1 MKKLT
6 TIIAFATILTLVG
19 CSNKEES
26 KQEVKKEYKQ
36 EVLKKET
43 VKKDEID
50 QELQLHVKNTME
62 KFDDIWER
70 DWKNAFATG
79 NLSIA
84 NNGMDNGILEY
95 QNLITEL
102 QDDFYRKNNDLK
114 SYSNNM
120 IQASNHRI
128 NAMQMVKEGIS
139 NGSLE
144 DQMETIK
151 QTVADADDKLVQAAM
166 SAVKSGYKTGE

>member
-6 TIIAFATILTLVG
+6 TIIALVAVLTLAG
-19 CSNKEES
+19 CAKKEV

-36 EVLKKET
+36 EVLKKEE

-50 QELQLHVKNTME
+50 QELQLHIKNTME

-102 QDDFYRKNNDLK
+102 QDDFYRKNDDLK

-151 QTVADADDKLVQAAM
+151 STVDKSSENMMKAVP
-166 SAVKSGYKTGE
+166 SAIKAGYK

>member
-6 TIIAFATILTLVG
+6 TIIALVAVLTLAG
-19 CSNKEES
+19 CAKKES
-26 KQEVKKEYKQ
+26 KQEVEKEYKQ
-36 EVLKKET
+36 EVLKKEE
-43 VKKDEID
+43 VKKDEVD

-62 KFDDIWER
+62 KFDDIWKR

-102 QDDFYRKNNDLK
+102 QDDFYNKNDNLK
-114 SYSNNM
+114 AYSNNM
-120 IQASNHRI
+120 IQASNYRI
-128 NAMQMVKEGIS
+128 SAMQMVKEGIN
-139 NGSLE
+139 NGSLK

-151 QTVADADDKLVQAAM
+151 STVDKSSENMMMAVP
-166 SAVKSGYKTGE
+166 SAIKAGYK

>member
-6 TIIAFATILTLVG
+6 TIIALVAVLTLAG
-19 CSNKEES
+19 CAKKEN
-26 KQEVKKEYKQ
+26 KQEVEKEYKQ
-36 EVLKKET
+36 EVLKKEE

-50 QELQLHVKNTME
+50 QELQLRIKNTME

-79 NLSIA
+79 NLTIA

-102 QDDFYRKNNDLK
+102 QDDFYRKNDDLK

-151 QTVADADDKLVQAAM
+151 STVDKSSENMMKAVP
-166 SAVKSGYKTGE
+166 SAIKAGYK

>member
-6 TIIAFATILTLVG
+6 TIIALVVTLTLAG
-19 CSNKEES
+19 CAKKEN
-26 KQEVKKEYKQ
+26 KQESKKEYKQ
-36 EVLKKET
+36 EVLKKEE
-43 VKKDEID
+43 VKEDKID
-50 QELQLHVKNTME
+50 QELQLHIKNTME

-79 NLSIA
+79 NLTIA

-102 QDDFYRKNNDLK
+102 QDDFYRKNDDLK
-114 SYSNNM
+114 SYSDNM

-139 NGSLE
+139 NGSLK

-151 QTVADADDKLVQAAM
+151 STVDKSSENMLMAVP
-166 SAVKSGYKTGE
+166 SAIKAGYK

>member
-6 TIIAFATILTLVG
+6 TIIAFVAVLTLVG
-19 CSNKEES
+19 CSNKEN

-36 EVLKKET
+36 EVLKKEE

-62 KFDDIWER
+62 KFDDIWKR

-102 QDDFYRKNNDLK
+102 QDDFYRKNDDLK
-114 SYSNNM
+114 SYSDNM

-128 NAMQMVKEGIS
+128 NAMQMVKEGIN
-139 NGSLE
+139 NGDLK

-151 QTVADADDKLVQAAM
+151 STVDKSSENMLMAVP
-166 SAVKSGYKTGE
+166 SAIKAGYK

>member
-6 TIIAFATILTLVG
+6 TIIALVAVLTLAG
-19 CSNKEES
+19 CAKKEV

-36 EVLKKET
+36 EVLKKEE

-50 QELQLHVKNTME
+50 QELQLHIKNTME

-102 QDDFYRKNNDLK
+102 QDDFYNKNDNLK
-114 SYSNNM
+114 AYSNNM
-120 IQASNHRI
+120 IQASNYRI
-128 NAMQMVKEGIS
+128 SAMQMVKEGIN
-139 NGSLE
+139 NGSLK

-151 QTVADADDKLVQAAM
+151 STVDKSSDNMMMAVP
-166 SAVKSGYKTGE
+166 SAIKAGYK

>member
-6 TIIAFATILTLVG
+6 TIIALVAVLTLSG
-19 CSNKEES
+19 CAKKEN

-36 EVLKKET
+36 EVLKKEE

-50 QELQLHVKNTME
+50 QELQLHIKNTME

-79 NLSIA
+79 NLTIA

-102 QDDFYRKNNDLK
+102 QDDFYRKNDDLK

-151 QTVADADDKLVQAAM
+151 STVDKSSENMMKAVP
-166 SAVKSGYKTGE
+166 SAIKAGYK

>member
-1 MKKLT
+1 MKKLS
-6 TIIAFATILTLVG
+6 TIIALVAVLTLAG
-19 CSNKEES
+19 CAKKEN

-36 EVLKKET
+36 EVLKKEE

-50 QELQLHVKNTME
+50 QELQLHIKNTME

-102 QDDFYRKNNDLK
+102 QDDFYRKNDDLK
-114 SYSNNM
+114 SYSDNM
-120 IQASNHRI
+120 IQASNYRI
-128 NAMQMVKEGIS
+128 NAMQMVKEGIN
-139 NGSLE
+139 NGSLK

-151 QTVADADDKLVQAAM
+151 STVDKSSDNMMMAVP
-166 SAVKSGYKTGE
+166 SAIKAGYK

>member
-6 TIIAFATILTLVG
+6 TIIALVAVLTLAG
-19 CSNKEES
+19 CAKKEN
-26 KQEVKKEYKQ
+26 KQEVEKEYKQ
-36 EVLKKET
+36 EVLKKEE

-50 QELQLHVKNTME
+50 QELQLHIKNTME

-79 NLSIA
+79 NLTIA

-102 QDDFYRKNNDLK
+102 QDDFYRKNDDLK

-128 NAMQMVKEGIS
+128 NAMQMVKEGIN

-151 QTVADADDKLVQAAM
+151 STVDKSSEKMMKAVP
-166 SAVKSGYKTGE
+166 SAIKAGYK

>member
-6 TIIAFATILTLVG
+6 TIIALVAVLTLAG
-19 CSNKEES
+19 CAKKEN

-36 EVLKKET
+36 EVLKKEE
-43 VKKDEID
+43 VEKDEID
-50 QELQLHVKNTME
+50 QELQLRIKNTME
-62 KFDDIWER
+62 KFDDIWKR

-102 QDDFYRKNNDLK
+102 QDDFYRKNDDLK
-114 SYSNNM
+114 SYSWLKR
-120 IQASNHRI
+120 AST
-128 NAMQMVKEGIS
+128 MV
-139 NGSLE
+139 
-144 DQMETIK
+144 
-151 QTVADADDKLVQAAM
+151 A
-166 SAVKSGYKTGE
+166 

>member
-6 TIIAFATILTLVG
+6 TIIALVAVLTLAG
-19 CSNKEES
+19 CAKKEN

-36 EVLKKET
+36 EVLKKEE

-50 QELQLHVKNTME
+50 QELQLHIKNTME

-102 QDDFYRKNNDLK
+102 QDDFYRKNDDLK

-151 QTVADADDKLVQAAM
+151 STVDKSSENMMKAVP
-166 SAVKSGYKTGE
+166 SAIKAGYK

>member
-6 TIIAFATILTLVG
+6 TIIALVAVLTLAG
-19 CSNKEES
+19 CAKKEN

-36 EVLKKET
+36 EVLKKEE

-50 QELQLHVKNTME
+50 QELQLHIKNTME

-79 NLSIA
+79 NLTIA

-102 QDDFYRKNNDLK
+102 QDDFYRKNDDLK

-139 NGSLE
+139 NGTLE

-151 QTVADADDKLVQAAM
+151 STVDKSSENMMKAVP
-166 SAVKSGYKTGE
+166 SAIKAGYK

>member
-6 TIIAFATILTLVG
+6 TIIALVAVLTLAG
-19 CSNKEES
+19 CAKKEN

-36 EVLKKET
+36 EVLKKEE

-50 QELQLHVKNTME
+50 QELQLHIKNTME

-79 NLSIA
+79 NLTIA

-102 QDDFYRKNNDLK
+102 QDDFYRKNDDLK

-151 QTVADADDKLVQAAM
+151 STVDKSSENMMKAVP
-166 SAVKSGYKTGE
+166 SAIKAGYK

>member
-6 TIIAFATILTLVG
+6 TIIALVAVLTLAG
-19 CSNKEES
+19 CAKKEN

-36 EVLKKET
+36 EVLKKEE

-50 QELQLHVKNTME
+50 QELQLRIKNTME

-79 NLSIA
+79 NLTIA

-102 QDDFYRKNNDLK
+102 QDDFYRKNDDLK

-151 QTVADADDKLVQAAM
+151 STVDKSSENMMKAVP
-166 SAVKSGYKTGE
+166 SAIKAGYK

>member
-6 TIIAFATILTLVG
+6 TIIALVAVLTLAG
-19 CSNKEES
+19 CAKKEN
-26 KQEVKKEYKQ
+26 KQEVEKEYKQ
-36 EVLKKET
+36 EVLKKEE

-50 QELQLHVKNTME
+50 QELQLHIKNTME

-79 NLSIA
+79 NLTIA

-102 QDDFYRKNNDLK
+102 QDDFYRKNDDLK

-151 QTVADADDKLVQAAM
+151 STVDKSSENMMKAVP
-166 SAVKSGYKTGE
+166 SAIKAGYK

>member
-6 TIIAFATILTLVG
+6 TIIALVAVLTLAG
-19 CSNKEES
+19 CAKKES
-26 KQEVKKEYKQ
+26 KQEVEKEYKQ
-36 EVLKKET
+36 EVLKKEE

-50 QELQLHVKNTME
+50 QELQLHIKNTME

-102 QDDFYRKNNDLK
+102 QDDFYRKNDDLK
-114 SYSNNM
+114 SYSDNM

-128 NAMQMVKEGIS
+128 NAMQMVKEGIN
-139 NGSLE
+139 NGSLK

-151 QTVADADDKLVQAAM
+151 STVDKSSENMMKAVP
-166 SAVKSGYKTGE
+166 SAIKAGYK

>member
-6 TIIAFATILTLVG
+6 TIIALIAVLTLAG
-19 CSNKEES
+19 CAKKEN

-36 EVLKKET
+36 EVLKKEE

-102 QDDFYRKNNDLK
+102 QDDFYRKNDDLK
-114 SYSNNM
+114 SYSDNM

-139 NGSLE
+139 NGSLK

-151 QTVADADDKLVQAAM
+151 STVDKSSENMMKAVP
-166 SAVKSGYKTGE
+166 SAIKAGYK

>member
-6 TIIAFATILTLVG
+6 TIIALVAVLTLAG
-19 CSNKEES
+19 CAKKEN

-36 EVLKKET
+36 EVLKKEEI
-43 VKKDEID
+43 KKDEID
-50 QELQLHVKNTME
+50 QELQLHIKNTME

-79 NLSIA
+79 NLTIA

-102 QDDFYRKNNDLK
+102 QDDFYRKNDDLK

-151 QTVADADDKLVQAAM
+151 STVDKSSENMMKAVP
-166 SAVKSGYKTGE
+166 SAIKAGYK

>member
-6 TIIAFATILTLVG
+6 TIIALVAVLTLAG
-19 CSNKEES
+19 CAKKDN

-36 EVLKKET
+36 EVLKKEE

-62 KFDDIWER
+62 KFDDIWKR

-79 NLSIA
+79 NLTIA

-102 QDDFYRKNNDLK
+102 QDDFYRKNDDLK
-114 SYSNNM
+114 SYSDNM

-151 QTVADADDKLVQAAM
+151 STVDKSSENMMKAVP
-166 SAVKSGYKTGE
+166 SAIKAGYK

>member
-6 TIIAFATILTLVG
+6 TIIALIAVLTFAG
-19 CSNKEES
+19 CAKKEN

-36 EVLKKET
+36 EVLKKEE

-62 KFDDIWER
+62 KFDDIWRR
-70 DWKNAFATG
+70 DWKNSFATG

-95 QNLITEL
+95 QGLVTEL
-102 QDDFYRKNNDLK
+102 QDDFYNKNDNLK
-114 SYSNNM
+114 AYSNNM
-120 IQASNHRI
+120 IQASNYRI
-128 NAMQMVKEGIS
+128 SAMQMVKEGIN
-139 NGSLE
+139 NGDLK

-151 QTVADADDKLVQAAM
+151 STVDKSSENMLTAVS
-166 SAVKSGYKTGE
+166 SAIKAGYK

>member
-6 TIIAFATILTLVG
+6 TIIALVAVLTLAG
-19 CSNKEES
+19 CAKKEN

-36 EVLKKET
+36 EVLKKEE

-50 QELQLHVKNTME
+50 QELQLRIKNTME

-70 DWKNAFATG
+70 DWKNAFATE

-102 QDDFYRKNNDLK
+102 QDDFYRKNDDLK

-151 QTVADADDKLVQAAM
+151 STVDKSSENMMKAVP
-166 SAVKSGYKTGE
+166 SAIKAGYK

>member
-6 TIIAFATILTLVG
+6 TIIALVAVLTLAG
-19 CSNKEES
+19 CAKKEN
-26 KQEVKKEYKQ
+26 KQEVEKEYKQ
-36 EVLKKET
+36 EVLKKEE

-50 QELQLHVKNTME
+50 QELQLHIKNTME

-102 QDDFYRKNNDLK
+102 QDDFYRKNDDLK

-151 QTVADADDKLVQAAM
+151 STVDKSSENMMKAVP
-166 SAVKSGYKTGE
+166 SAIKAGYK

>member
-6 TIIAFATILTLVG
+6 TIIALVAVLTLAG
-19 CSNKEES
+19 CAKKEN

-36 EVLKKET
+36 EVLKKEE

-50 QELQLHVKNTME
+50 QELQLHIKNTME

-102 QDDFYRKNNDLK
+102 QDDFYNKNDNLK
-114 SYSNNM
+114 AYSNNM
-120 IQASNHRI
+120 IQASNYRI
-128 NAMQMVKEGIS
+128 SAMQMVKEGIN
-139 NGSLE
+139 NGSLK

-151 QTVADADDKLVQAAM
+151 STVDKSSENMMKAVP
-166 SAVKSGYKTGE
+166 SAIKAGYK

>member
-6 TIIAFATILTLVG
+6 TIIALVAVLTLAG
-19 CSNKEES
+19 CAKKEN

-36 EVLKKET
+36 EVLKKEE

-62 KFDDIWER
+62 KFDDIWNR

-84 NNGMDNGILEY
+84 NNGMDNGISEY
-95 QNLITEL
+95 QVLVTEL
-102 QDDFYRKNNDLK
+102 QDDFYNKNDNLK
-114 SYSNNM
+114 AYSNNM
-120 IQASNHRI
+120 IQASNYRI
-128 NAMQMVKEGIS
+128 SAMQMVKEGIN
-139 NGSLE
+139 NGNLK
-144 DQMETIK
+144 DQMDIIK

>member
-6 TIIAFATILTLVG
+6 TIIALVVALTLAG
-19 CSNKEES
+19 CAKKEN

-36 EVLKKET
+36 EVLKKEE

-79 NLSIA
+79 NLTIA

-102 QDDFYRKNNDLK
+102 QDDFYNKNDDLK
-114 SYSNNM
+114 DYSNNM

-128 NAMQMVKEGIS
+128 NAMQMVKEGIN
-139 NGSLE
+139 NGSLK
-144 DQMETIK
+144 DQMDIIK
-151 QTVADADDKLVQAAM
+151 QTVDQSSGNMLTAVS
-166 SAVKSGYKTGE
+166 SAIKAGYK

>member
-6 TIIAFATILTLVG
+6 TIIAFAAILTLVG
-19 CSNKEES
+19 CSNKES

-36 EVLKKET
+36 EVLKKEE

-50 QELQLHVKNTME
+50 QELQLHIKNTME
-62 KFDDIWER
+62 KFDDIWKR

-102 QDDFYRKNNDLK
+102 QDDFYRKNDDLK
-114 SYSNNM
+114 SYSDNM

-139 NGSLE
+139 NGSLK

-151 QTVADADDKLVQAAM
+151 STVNKSSENMLMAVP
-166 SAVKSGYKTGE
+166 SAIKAGYK

>member
-6 TIIAFATILTLVG
+6 TIIAFVAVLTLVG
-19 CSNKEES
+19 CAKKES

-36 EVLKKET
+36 EVLKKEE

-62 KFDDIWER
+62 KFDDIWKR

-102 QDDFYRKNNDLK
+102 QDDFYNKNDNLK
-114 SYSNNM
+114 AYSNNM
-120 IQASNHRI
+120 IQASNYRI
-128 NAMQMVKEGIS
+128 SAMQMVKEGIN
-139 NGSLE
+139 NGSLK

-151 QTVADADDKLVQAAM
+151 STVDKSSENMLMAVP
-166 SAVKSGYKTGE
+166 SAIKAGYK

>member
-6 TIIAFATILTLVG
+6 TIIALVAVLTLAG
-19 CSNKEES
+19 CAKKDN

-36 EVLKKET
+36 EVLKKEE

-50 QELQLHVKNTME
+50 QELQLRIKNTME

-79 NLSIA
+79 NLTIA

-102 QDDFYRKNNDLK
+102 QDDFYRKNDDLK

-151 QTVADADDKLVQAAM
+151 STVDKSSENMMKAVP
-166 SAVKSGYKTGE
+166 SAIKAGYK

>member
-1 MKKLT
+1 MKKIT
-6 TIIAFATILTLVG
+6 TIIAFAAILTLVG
-19 CSNKEES
+19 CAKKES

-36 EVLKKET
+36 EVLKKEE

-62 KFDDIWER
+62 KFDDIWKR

-79 NLSIA
+79 NLTIA

-102 QDDFYRKNNDLK
+102 QDDFYRKNDDLK

-144 DQMETIK
+144 GQMETIK
-151 QTVADADDKLVQAAM
+151 STVDKSSENMMKAVP
-166 SAVKSGYKTGE
+166 SAIKAGYK

>member
-6 TIIAFATILTLVG
+6 TVIALVAVLTLVG
-19 CSNKEES
+19 CAKKEN

-36 EVLKKET
+36 EVLKKEE

-50 QELQLHVKNTME
+50 QELQLHIKNTME

-102 QDDFYRKNNDLK
+102 QDDFYRKNDDLK
-114 SYSNNM
+114 SYSDNM

-139 NGSLE
+139 NGSLK

-151 QTVADADDKLVQAAM
+151 STVDQSSGNMFTAVS
-166 SAVKSGYKTGE
+166 SAIKAGYK

>member
-6 TIIAFATILTLVG
+6 TIIALVAVLTLVG
-19 CSNKEES
+19 CAKKEN

-36 EVLKKET
+36 EVLKKEE

-62 KFDDIWER
+62 KFDDIWKR

-79 NLSIA
+79 DLSIA

-102 QDDFYRKNNDLK
+102 QDDFYRKNDDLK
-114 SYSNNM
+114 SYSDNM

-128 NAMQMVKEGIS
+128 NAMQMVKEGIN
-139 NGSLE
+139 NGDLK
-144 DQMETIK
+144 DQMDIIK
-151 QTVADADDKLVQAAM
+151 QTVDQSSGNMLTAVS
-166 SAVKSGYKTGE
+166 SAIKAGYK